1 MQLNEKHY
9 KCIELILEGLKYTDI
24 SKKVPCSRTAIY
36 DWLGDADFKDEL
48 DNQRQEIK
56 TQANNKIL
64 AKVDNYRSKIE
75 ELAENATS
83 ETVRL
88 NALEFLF
95 EVVNGKASQKVDQ
108 TIQDKRTISDNVLD
122 LDSKVS
128 KLPIDKSIED
138 KIIDIN
144 RAK

>member
-9 KCIELILEGLKYTDI
+9 KCIELILQGLKYTEI
-24 SKKVPCSRTAIY
+24 AKKVPCSRQAIY
-36 DWLGDADFKDEL
+36 DWLGDSDFMDEL

-75 ELAENATS
+75 ELAENAMS

-95 EVVNGKASQKVDQ
+95 EVVNGKASQKVEQ
-108 TIQDKRTISDNVLD
+108 TVSDKRNTNDDLID
-122 LDSKVS
+122 LDSKLT
-128 KLPIDKSIED
+128 KLPIDKSIKD